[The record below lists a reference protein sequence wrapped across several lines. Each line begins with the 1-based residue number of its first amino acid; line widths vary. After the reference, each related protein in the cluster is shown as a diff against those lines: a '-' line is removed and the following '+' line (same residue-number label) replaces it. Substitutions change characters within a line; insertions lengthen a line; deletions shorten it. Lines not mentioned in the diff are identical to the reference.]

1 MSVNGKEMEMA
12 EVNFL
17 CVHKS
22 LRDKRLAPTLIK
34 EVTRRVNKCDI
45 WQAIYTAGVVIPS
58 PISAATYWHRSLNP
72 QKLLDVGFSHK
83 PANTPI
89 ARYNKM

>member
-1 MSVNGKEMEMA
+1 MSINGKKMEMA

-34 EVTRRVNKCDI
+34 EVTRRVNRCNI
-45 WQAIYTAGVVIPS
+45 WQAIYTAGTVIPS
-58 PISAATYWHRSLNP
+58 PISAATYWHRNLNP
-72 QKLLDVGFSHK
+72 TKLLEVGFSHK
-83 PANTPI
+83 PANEP
-89 ARYNKM
+89 

>member
-1 MSVNGKEMEMA
+1 LQWALLAPGFYKDWFFGVRGGKKNKLFGFISAIPVHMNVNGKPLKMA

-34 EVTRRVNKCDI
+34 EVTRRVNRCNI
-45 WQAIYTAGVVIPS
+45 W
-58 PISAATYWHRSLNP
+58 
-72 QKLLDVGFSHK
+72 
-83 PANTPI
+83 
-89 ARYNKM
+89 

>member
-1 MSVNGKEMEMA
+1 LIIPFSQNIRSIISSDLYSAIPVHMNANSKAIKMA

-34 EVTRRVNKCDI
+34 EVTRRVNRCNI
-45 WQAIYTAGVVIPS
+45 W
-58 PISAATYWHRSLNP
+58 
-72 QKLLDVGFSHK
+72 
-83 PANTPI
+83 
-89 ARYNKM
+89 